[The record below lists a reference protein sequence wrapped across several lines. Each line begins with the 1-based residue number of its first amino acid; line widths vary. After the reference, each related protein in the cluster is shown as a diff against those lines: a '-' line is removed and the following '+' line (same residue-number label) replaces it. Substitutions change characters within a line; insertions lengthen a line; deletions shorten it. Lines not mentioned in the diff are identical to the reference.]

1 MTNTTITNSPVL
13 EAVPRLRPDSAPPW
27 RALPVLLVGAFLPVL
42 DAFIVNVALATIGRT
57 LHTGAAELELTVS
70 AYGVAYACSLVAG
83 GRLGDR
89 LGRRAV
95 FLAGMA
101 AFTVTSV
108 ACGLAPSALLLIV
121 FRVLQGFSA
130 ALMFPQVLAVLQA
143 GFTGRDRQRAIG
155 FLGAVVGA
163 AGAVGQIVGG
173 ALLSADI
180 AGSSWRP
187 IFLVNVPVGLIAL
200 AVGRRML
207 PEFRTPN
214 APSIDLLGALGLAA
228 TIGLVLL
235 PLTVGRASGWPLWT
249 WISLGASVPV
259 GLAFVTSQRR
269 AERVG
274 RVPLLPLSLLEL
286 RPARLGLIAVLT
298 FATCVGGFLFS
309 LAMILQEGHG
319 YSPLKSGLTMVPC
332 ALAFFGVSLV
342 TRRLIARLGVRLLTR
357 GSVLFA
363 AGLAV
368 FGAVAAAQGGRLNA
382 VAAAVA
388 LVVVGLGW
396 AAVLVPLMGVVLAGL
411 PADRAGLAGGVLSTA
426 LQIGLASGASVLGSV
441 VFGVVGTRATAADWT
456 HGTLAAVAVD
466 GVLALA
472 TAVVTVRLRK
482 AAAAGAAGAAAA

>member
-1 MTNTTITNSPVL
+1 MTNATILDKPQS
-13 EAVPRLRPDSAPPW
+13 LRPDPAPPW

-57 LHTGAAELELTVS
+57 LHAGAAELELTVS

-89 LGRRAV
+89 LGRKVV
-95 FLAGMA
+95 FLTGMA
-101 AFTVTSV
+101 AFTATSV
-108 ACGLAPSALLLIV
+108 ACGLAPSAPLLIV

-143 GFTGRDRQRAIG
+143 GFSGRDRQRAIG

-187 IFLVNVPVGLIAL
+187 IFLVNVPLGLAAL

-214 APSIDLLGALGLAA
+214 APSIDVRGALGLAA
-228 TIGLVLL
+228 TIALLLL
-235 PLTVGRASGWPLWT
+235 PLTVGRASGWPVWT
-249 WISLGASVPV
+249 WISLAASVPV
-259 GLAFVTSQRR
+259 GAAFVSTQRR
-269 AERVG
+269 AEAAG

-286 RPARLGLIAVLT
+286 PAARLGLIAVLT
-298 FATCVGGFLFS
+298 FAGCIGGFLFS
-309 LAMILQEGHG
+309 LAMVLQMGHG
-319 YSPLKSGLTMVPC
+319 FSPIKSGLTMVPC
-332 ALAFFGVSLV
+332 ALAFFGVALV
-342 TRRLIARLGVRLLTR
+342 TRRLTARFGVRLLTR
-357 GSVLFA
+357 GALVFA
-363 AGLAV
+363 GGLAV
-368 FGAVAAAQGGRLNA
+368 FAAVAAVQGARLTA
-382 VAAAVA
+382 GAAAVA

-396 AAVLVPLMGVVLAGL
+396 AAVLVPLIGVVLAGL

-426 LQIGLASGASVLGSV
+426 LQIGLAAGASVLGTVLFSV
-441 VFGVVGTRATAADWT
+441 VGSRPRAADWT
-456 HGTLAAVAVD
+456 HGTLAAVAVECA
-466 GVLALA
+466 LALA
-472 TAVVTVRLRK
+472 TAVVTMQLRK
-482 AAAAGAAGAAAA
+482 VSEPATARRPSV